1 MFILVYSLDCAKT
14 CIVYSSG
21 LHLFDTLSIS
31 TTAYFWARILHS
43 QSATVHPLSII
54 FGFYC
59 CYFKPSSHKLIIK
72 FIIKKAF
79 KAPFCRFQWLIR
91 KSCNMLLLSMHRRRP
106 RMMPKPTLG
115 HDKDLL
121 LHESGRFRKCVSLQ
135 SLLLLAAT
143 KRFPCSPNLS
153 WKYFR
158 FRKINPPRNVAL
170 IPIDYF
176 LSFTVP

>member
-1 MFILVYSLDCAKT
+1 VKLSDDDCAKT

-59 CYFKPSSHKLIIK
+59 CYFNPSSHKLIIK

-91 KSCNMLLLSMHRRRP
+91 KSCNMLLLSMHLRRP
-106 RMMPKPTLG
+106 RMMPKPPANFASSEIESSLW
-115 HDKDLL
+115 KDVMLASFFSISTVNEYAL
-121 LHESGRFRKCVSLQ
+121 SAHISFARSLHMFWILNAH
-135 SLLLLAAT
+135 LLLA
-143 KRFPCSPNLS
+143 
-153 WKYFR
+153 
-158 FRKINPPRNVAL
+158 NVL
-170 IPIDYF
+170 Y
-176 LSFTVP
+176 TRT

>member
-1 MFILVYSLDCAKT
+1 VKLSDDDCAKT

-91 KSCNMLLLSMHRRRP
+91 KSCNMLLLSMHLRRP
-106 RMMPKPTLG
+106 RMMPKPPANFASSEIESSLW
-115 HDKDLL
+115 KDVMLASFFSISTVNEYAL
-121 LHESGRFRKCVSLQ
+121 SAHISFARSLHMFWILNAH
-135 SLLLLAAT
+135 LLLA
-143 KRFPCSPNLS
+143 
-153 WKYFR
+153 
-158 FRKINPPRNVAL
+158 NVL
-170 IPIDYF
+170 Y
-176 LSFTVP
+176 TRT

>member
-1 MFILVYSLDCAKT
+1 MKLSDDDCAKT